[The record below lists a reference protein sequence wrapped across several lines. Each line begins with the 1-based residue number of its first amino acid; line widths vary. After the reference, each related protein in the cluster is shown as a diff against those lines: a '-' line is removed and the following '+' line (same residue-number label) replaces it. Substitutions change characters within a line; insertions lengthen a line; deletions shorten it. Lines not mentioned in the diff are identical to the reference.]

1 MLRRFVC
8 RRNNVI
14 PRYAVKN
21 VMRSSSMR
29 TILNEPFKRDNAQ
42 LVGTVIGTLAAII
55 VSIGGLQWISHE
67 FMKTSTAVDRLT
79 AEFNADKAAAVK
91 VAAAEKA
98 ALLDKLESMA
108 KVTAAEKAA
117 VEKVAAADKAAVE
130 KVAAADKAA
139 AEESKAALLA
149 KLETE
154 RNARI
159 AYEKTTEAALEKLQ
173 LQTKVEALERELK
186 MK

>member
-29 TILNEPFKRDNAQ
+29 TILNETIKRDNAQ

-79 AEFNADKAAAVK
+79 AEFNADKAAAEK
-91 VAAAEKA
+91 VSAAEKA
-98 ALLDKLESMA
+98 ALLDKLESMT

-117 VEKVAAADKAAVE
+117 VEKVAAAV
-130 KVAAADKAA
+130 KAA